1 MSGFCLYKSK
11 ITNKK
16 SNFGLSFNSSKR
28 GSFAI
33 AGKANKALK
42 ILITAF
48 TRTGVFELE
57 LATFTME
64 AANEAYEQ
72 IAKHLRWNLKKRVP
86 ILVYHSHNEF
96 QQNNAVGVYMSE
108 GMTTTTQ
115 QSTSRWSCRLGFLT
129 R

>member
-57 LATFTME
+57 LATLSVSCL
-64 AANEAYEQ
+64 
-72 IAKHLRWNLKKRVP
+72 IAGLGDTSMVLISMP
-86 ILVYHSHNEF
+86 HNFE
-96 QQNNAVGVYMSE
+96 
-108 GMTTTTQ
+108 
-115 QSTSRWSCRLGFLT
+115 TSLM
-129 R
+129 